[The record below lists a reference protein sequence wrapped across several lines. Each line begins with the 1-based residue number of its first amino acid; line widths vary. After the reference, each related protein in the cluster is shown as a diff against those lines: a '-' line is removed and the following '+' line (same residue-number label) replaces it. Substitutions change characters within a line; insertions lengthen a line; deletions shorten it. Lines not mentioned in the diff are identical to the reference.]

1 MHIAS
6 ATSATSFTARHQER
20 FDAWVEAERGRFAL
34 WLPVAATA
42 GVVGYFAGTSEPAL
56 WSGPAVAAVALLA
69 ALLLRSHRT
78 GFGIASLA
86 LAAALGF
93 SASAF
98 ATWRAPPSMEVPRT
112 ASMVSGEVEAVEAL
126 PTGQR
131 VMLRAP
137 RFADGPAQSR
147 LVRIRLHKGDTIAIE
162 VGDRL
167 AVRTMLMR
175 PAPPAY
181 PGGWDLQRDD
191 FFAGIGAYGSAL
203 SAASVT
209 SAASRPGLGWLRTLR
224 EAIAGRITNGIAG
237 PEGTIAA
244 MLMTGL
250 GTAIPPDDRAAFRD
264 SGLAHLL
271 AIAGLHIGIV
281 MATGFAVTRFVLTL
295 SERAALFWSIR
306 IIAACA
312 ALLLGA
318 SYLLMTGAHVPILRS
333 FAMACLVTLGVL
345 AGRRAL
351 SLRGLGLAM
360 GAIALAYPSE
370 VTGVS
375 FQMSFSAVLALI
387 VGYAALRERLQ
398 ALHGDGGRGRRL
410 AGHVVGLAL
419 TSALAG
425 SASAPFGAYHFGD
438 VQIYFVLAN
447 MLAVPITALLV
458 MPAGLL
464 AIALMPLHLEFLA
477 LRPMGWGITAI
488 LAVARGV
495 AAWPSATVA
504 VPPIADWG
512 IVMFSFG
519 LAWLGIWRTRIKF
532 AGIVVMALGLASA
545 VSLSPP
551 DVIVSAD
558 ARLIGIREGSILH
571 VQKTNGGS
579 AFTEQEWLHHWG
591 LSAATAPDCPNG
603 ACALQPNGLLLRRP
617 ATSADC
623 SAGVLISAE
632 PIEVHCPDEDAV
644 IDRFSVWRAG
654 ATAVWL
660 TADGARVSTDH
671 DHRGNRPWVLGPPL
685 AGRVPPNT
693 HPAKVEELPAE

>member
-6 ATSATSFTARHQER
+6 AAPAPPIQARFQAR
-20 FDAWVEAERGRFAL
+20 FDAWAEAERGRFAL

-42 GVVGYFAGTSEPAL
+42 GVVGYFALSREPAL
-56 WSGPAVAAVALLA
+56 CSGPAVAVVATLA
-69 ALLLRSHRT
+69 CWLMRGHRS
-78 GFGIASLA
+78 GFGLASLA

-93 SASAF
+93 SASTL
-98 ATWRAPPSMEVPRT
+98 ATWRAAVTMEVPRT
-112 ASMVSGEVEAVEAL
+112 ASVVSGEVEAVEIL
-126 PTGQR
+126 PVGQR
-131 VMLRAP
+131 VLLRAP
-137 RFADGPAQSR
+137 QFGDGPQQAR
-147 LVRIRLHKGDTIAIE
+147 RVRIRLHKGDTAAIE
-162 VGDRL
+162 AGDRI

-175 PAPPAY
+175 PAPPAF

-203 SAASVT
+203 NVASVAP
-209 SAASRPGLGWLRTLR
+209 AASRPGLGWLRTLR
-224 EAIAGRITNGIAG
+224 EAIAGRMTHAIAG

-250 GTAIPPDDRAAFRD
+250 GTEIPPNDRAAFRD
-264 SGLAHLL
+264 AGLAHLL

-281 MATGFAVTRFVLTL
+281 MGAGFAVTRFVLAL

-306 IIAACA
+306 TIAACA

-318 SYLLMTGAHVPILRS
+318 CYLLLTGAHLPILRS

-345 AGRRAL
+345 AGRRAV

-360 GAIALAYPSE
+360 GGIALAYPSE

-398 ALHGDGGRGRRL
+398 ALHGDGGRVRRL
-410 AGHVVGLAL
+410 TGHVAGLAL

-438 VQIYFVLAN
+438 VQIYTVLAN

-477 LRPMGWGITAI
+477 LAPMGWGITAI
-488 LAVARGV
+488 LAVARTV
-495 AAWPSATVA
+495 SAWPSATWA
-504 VPPIADWG
+504 VPPIADAG
-512 IVMFSFG
+512 IVVFGFG
-519 LAWLGIWRTRIKF
+519 LAWLGIWRTSVKF
-532 AGIVVMALGLASA
+532 AGIAVMALGLASVA
-545 VSLSPP
+545 WQRPP

-558 ARLIGIREGSILH
+558 ARLIGIREGRLLH

-579 AFTEQEWLHHWG
+579 AFTEQEGLHHWA
-591 LSAATAPDCPNG
+591 LSAAAAPDCANG
-603 ACALQPNGLLLRRP
+603 VCALHPTGLLLRRP
-617 ATSADC
+617 ATSDDC
-623 SAGVLISAE
+623 AAAVLVSAE
-632 PIEVHCPDEDAV
+632 PIEEHCPDDVVV

-654 ATAVWL
+654 ATAVWF
-660 TADGARVSTDH
+660 TAQGARVATDR
-671 DHRGNRPWVLGPPL
+671 DHRGNRPWVLGAPL

-693 HPAKVEELPAE
+693 RPAKIEELPPD